1 MTDALQAA
9 KIAVVT
15 GASSGIGAACARAL
29 AAAGFQVVI
38 GARRLERL
46 REVAREINGAGG
58 EAGGAG
64 ETGETGGARR
74 EPKTGEMG
82 AARREPPAVAG
93 RAVALTLDVAD
104 QASVTAFASQVPRA
118 HLLVNNAG
126 GAYGLEPIAEARDDD
141 WRTMWEVNVL
151 GLMRMTRA
159 LLPALL
165 SSGDGHVVNI
175 GSIAGFETYAGGAG
189 YTSVKHAV
197 RAISRTLRLE
207 LLGKPV
213 RVTEI
218 DPGLVETEFSEV
230 RFRGDHERA
239 SAVYRGLQPL
249 TAEDVADC
257 VVWAATR
264 PAHVNVDE
272 IVVRPR
278 DQATAQHVHR
288 QPAPPSEKG

>member
-1 MTDALQAA
+1 MTDGVQTA

-15 GASSGIGAACARAL
+15 GASSGIGAASARAL
-29 AAAGFQVVI
+29 AAAGFHVVL

-46 REVAREINGAGG
+46 LEIAHEINAV
-58 EAGGAG
+58 
-64 ETGETGGARR
+64 
-74 EPKTGEMG
+74 G
-82 AARREPPAVAG
+82 AAE
-93 RAVALTLDVAD
+93 AVALTLDVSDA
-104 QASVTAFASQVPRA
+104 ASVAAFAAGVPRV

-126 GAYGLEPIAEARDDD
+126 GAQGLEPIAEARDDD

-165 SSGDGHVVNI
+165 ASGDGHVVNL
-175 GSIAGFETYAGGAG
+175 GSVAGFETYAGGAG

-218 DPGLVETEFSEV
+218 DPGMVETEFSQV
-230 RFRGDHERA
+230 RFRGDQEKA
-239 SAVYRGLQPL
+239 SAVYRGMQPL

-264 PAHVNVDE
+264 PSHVNVDE

-278 DQATAQHVHR
+278 DQATAHHVHR
-288 QPAPPSEKG
+288 RPD